1 MIKSHRISVLAP
13 LGLFPV
19 ALVCTIIIYLVPLR
33 ATVSLI
39 RRERR
44 RGHVGTPWTDLGIFA
59 RVVFY
64 ASLTHLLEIAFWAV
78 LFIICGEFTDF
89 GTALYHS
96 AVNYTSLGYG
106 DLIMS
111 PSWRLLGPLETANGM
126 LLFGVSTAMIFAVM
140 LWLIQARFAD
150 LKGEPLGETDPTTR
164 AQTSL
169 ESLFLWGQHDKQ
181 LSVRRFWR

>member
-1 MIKSHRISVLAP
+1 MIQSQRVSVLAP
-13 LGLFPV
+13 LGLSLV
-19 ALVCTIIIYLVPLR
+19 ALLCTIIIFLVPLR
-33 ATVSLI
+33 ATVNLV

-78 LFIICGEFTDF
+78 LFMICGEFTDF

-106 DLIMS
+106 DLVV
-111 PSWRLLGPLETANGM
+111 RLPGGCWVRWKRRIERSYSGFRPR
-126 LLFGVSTAMIFAVM
+126 
-140 LWLIQARFAD
+140 W
-150 LKGEPLGETDPTTR
+150 
-164 AQTSL
+164 SL
-169 ESLFLWGQHDKQ
+169 Q
-181 LSVRRFWR
+181 